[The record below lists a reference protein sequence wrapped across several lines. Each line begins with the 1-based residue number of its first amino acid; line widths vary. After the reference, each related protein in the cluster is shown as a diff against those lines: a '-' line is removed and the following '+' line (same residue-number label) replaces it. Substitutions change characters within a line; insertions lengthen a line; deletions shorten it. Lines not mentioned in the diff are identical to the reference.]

1 MAILIF
7 LGGVFVGC
15 ALGAG
20 AMFMLILR
28 GGQALDEEM
37 R

>member
-1 MAILIF
+1 MEIMIF
-7 LGGVFVGC
+7 LGGVFVGT

-20 AMFMLILR
+20 AMFMLILHD
-28 GGQALDEEM
+28 GQALDEEA